1 MLETLE
7 QWGCETEKT
16 MERFLDDKE
25 FYQECY
31 DLFIGG
37 EGLEQLK
44 CELDEGRITD
54 AFVNAH
60 GMKGTASNLGLV
72 PIANILSKIV
82 EPLRAGKTDGVME
95 HNMINC
101 VKYGK
106 SMRHCAKIIK
116 YLSTCVE

>member
-16 MERFLDDKE
+16 MERFLDE
-25 FYQECY
+25 
-31 DLFIGG
+31 
-37 EGLEQLK
+37 K

-82 EPLRAGKTDGVME
+82 EPLRTGKTDGVME
-95 HNMINC
+95 QYDQLC
-101 VKYGK
+101 VIWKKYATLCK
-106 SMRHCAKIIK
+106 NN
-116 YLSTCVE
+116 

>member
-1 MLETLE
+1 
-7 QWGCETEKT
+7 
-16 MERFLDDKE
+16 
-25 FYQECY
+25 
-31 DLFIGG
+31 
-37 EGLEQLK
+37 LK

-95 HNMINC
+95 QYDQLC
-101 VKYGK
+101 E

-116 YLSTCVE
+116 HLSTCVE

>member
-60 GMKGTASNLGLV
+60 GMKGTASNLF
-72 PIANILSKIV
+72 NILKPFCNFFRPSTKFV
-82 EPLRAGKTDGVME
+82 KRRAKRD
-95 HNMINC
+95 HNI
-101 VKYGK
+101 
-106 SMRHCAKIIK
+106 
-116 YLSTCVE
+116 

>member
-7 QWGCETEKT
+7 QWDCETEKT

-95 HNMINC
+95 QYDQLCEIWK
-101 VKYGK
+101 KYATLCK
-106 SMRHCAKIIK
+106 NN
-116 YLSTCVE
+116 

>member
-37 EGLEQLK
+37 EGLEHSSVVSRTSRK
-44 CELDEGRITD
+44 R
-54 AFVNAH
+54 F
-60 GMKGTASNLGLV
+60 GT
-72 PIANILSKIV
+72 
-82 EPLRAGKTDGVME
+82 
-95 HNMINC
+95 
-101 VKYGK
+101 
-106 SMRHCAKIIK
+106 
-116 YLSTCVE
+116 

>member
-1 MLETLE
+1 MLETLA

-31 DLFIGG
+31 DLFFGG
-37 EGLEQLK
+37 EGLAQLK
-44 CELDEGRITD
+44 RELDEGRITD

-60 GMKGTASNLGLV
+60 GMKGTASNLGLL
-72 PIANILSKIV
+72 PIVSILSGIV

-95 HNMINC
+95 HYDQLC
-101 VKYGK
+101 EAWKKYKTFCK
-106 SMRHCAKIIK
+106 SH
-116 YLSTCVE
+116 

>member
-7 QWGCETEKT
+7 QWGCETETT

-72 PIANILSKIV
+72 PIANVLSSKFQWNISIADCS
-82 EPLRAGKTDGVME
+82 LLSR
-95 HNMINC
+95 NMI
-101 VKYGK
+101 Y
-106 SMRHCAKIIK
+106 
-116 YLSTCVE
+116 TC

>member
-37 EGLEQLK
+37 EGLEHLK
-44 CELDEGRITD
+44 CERNERNSVQ
-54 AFVNAH
+54 F
-60 GMKGTASNLGLV
+60 GTGSYCEYIEQDCRAASRRQNRWCNGA
-72 PIANILSKIV
+72 I
-82 EPLRAGKTDGVME
+82 
-95 HNMINC
+95 
-101 VKYGK
+101 
-106 SMRHCAKIIK
+106 
-116 YLSTCVE
+116 

>member
-37 EGLEQLK
+37 EGLEQLRRRADHRCI
-44 CELDEGRITD
+44 CECARNERNSIQ
-54 AFVNAH
+54 F
-60 GMKGTASNLGLV
+60 GTGSYCEYIEQDRRAASRRQNRWCNGA
-72 PIANILSKIV
+72 I
-82 EPLRAGKTDGVME
+82 
-95 HNMINC
+95 
-101 VKYGK
+101 
-106 SMRHCAKIIK
+106 
-116 YLSTCVE
+116 